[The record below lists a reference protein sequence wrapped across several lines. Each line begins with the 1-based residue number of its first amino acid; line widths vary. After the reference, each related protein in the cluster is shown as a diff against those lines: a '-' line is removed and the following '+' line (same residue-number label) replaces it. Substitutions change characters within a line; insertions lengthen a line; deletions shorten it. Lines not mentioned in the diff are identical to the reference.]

1 MIKLNSIDD
10 TEQALNTFT
19 NTILNALD
27 KSSKPNF
34 NHQRKRIP
42 PDIRNL
48 IKNRNKIRRAWQI
61 SKDPALKTA
70 KNKIHDIIKR
80 KMKKLNDANWS
91 NITKDLSSNSNS
103 LWRKVA
109 DLQNTA
115 FVEWAFEDQ
124 VPRLLFQ
131 DLILK
136 PQHRRRVLFSI
147 RDRLRVERSLRLKNK
162 NNQGKV
168 LKLASLAP
176 ASSHFVSDGSYTR
189 FADWRFIHKARLNL
203 LPLNG
208 CQQWKSANDKMC
220 RRCSQWAETLPH
232 VINHC
237 GMHSHGW
244 QLRHNAIVD
253 RLVQAMQ
260 RKTTILS
267 LNQNVCETT
276 LRPDITARMGNT
288 VFIVDVTCPFEG
300 NDTAFSAA
308 YESKVSK
315 YEPLIPLYQAQGLTA
330 VIVIV
335 GALGSWCPW
344 NDKFLKKFCSN
355 SYISLFRKLCV
366 SDNIKWSRDIYTEHI
381 TGHRQYLLEDN
392 PSPAGHRQNLSET
405 SPPPT
410 SHSPNENIPSS
421 IV

>member
-1 MIKLNSIDD
+1 MAIMCSSLAPWQRIDALKAFFFPSTQFAMRTAQFKKTDWERID
-10 TEQALNTFT
+10 TML
-19 NTILNALD
+19 
-27 KSSKPNF
+27 
-34 NHQRKRIP
+34 RKE
-42 PDIRNL
+42 
-48 IKNRNKIRRAWQI
+48 IKNTLSVPESAANEYLYGHRKHGCMGIPIAAEEPPTDQDLGDFLTGDIEGTFATSSNK
-61 SKDPALKTA
+61 L
-70 KNKIHDIIKR
+70 
-80 KMKKLNDANWS
+80 S
-91 NITKDLSSNSNS
+91 NIWTIARCASRRLN
-103 LWRKVA
+103 
-109 DLQNTA
+109 
-115 FVEWAFEDQ
+115 VERSFEDQ
-124 VPRLLFQ
+124 VTRLLFQ

-136 PQHRRRVLFSI
+136 PQHRRKVLFSI

-220 RRCSQWAETLPH
+220 RRCGQRAETLPH

-253 RLVQAMQ
+253 RLVQALQ
-260 RKTTILS
+260 RKATILS
-267 LNQNVCETT
+267 CNQNVCETT
-276 LRPDITARMGNT
+276 LRPDITARLGNT
-288 VFIVDVTCPFEG
+288 VFVVDVTCPFEG

-330 VIVIV
+330 VIVPFIV

-344 NDKFLKKFCSN
+344 NDKFLKKVCSN
-355 SYISLFRKLCV
+355 SYVSLFRKLCV
-366 SDNIKWSRDIYTEHI
+366 SDTIKWSRDIYTEHI
-381 TGHRQYLLEDN
+381 TGHRQYLLEDTPL
-392 PSPAGHRQNLSET
+392 PSGGLS
-405 SPPPT
+405 
-410 SHSPNENIPSS
+410 SS
-421 IV
+421 LVTE